1 MGISFQIFVDFDLFS
16 RELLLFLPYTRVES
30 VRQKC
35 SLLLFTLF
43 FWWGTFS
50 FQCSLNKRRRLLFV
64 KIIVLIVNELRNIG

>member
-1 MGISFQIFVDFDLFS
+1 MGISFQIFVDFDSFS
-16 RELLLFLPYTRVES
+16 RELLLFLPSTRVES

-50 FQCSLNKRRRLLFV
+50 FQWSLNKRRRLLFV